1 MSMVGG
7 SGTSLCRAAV
17 EFRPG
22 RPLARS
28 SLLACLAA
36 STMIVGI
43 GFGVAVNRNKHGQTM
58 PSRQKW
64 DSVEGLPTM
73 HSNTIQRKANTP
85 RQLIESETTHGC

>member
-7 SGTSLCRAAV
+7 NGMSLCRVAV

-43 GFGVAVNRNKHGQTM
+43 GFGVAVRRIGVL
-58 PSRQKW
+58 
-64 DSVEGLPTM
+64 SVISGRLSTLGTVFKASELPY
-73 HSNTIQRKANTP
+73 
-85 RQLIESETTHGC
+85 CF